1 MEMSPKMK
9 KFVES
14 QVKRLM
20 ATGLSY
26 EEAFEVAVDD
36 WRIDHPETK
45 GERLEWEPTLEEEKA
60 MRKAAKIVGEREVL
74 TEEEKKAKRKA
85 APRKEDV
92 AKRKLIQL
100 LFEALGA
107 GDGLKDVAIDNPER
121 VISFKMGGESYSVS
135 LTRHRPPKSK

>member
-9 KFVES
+9 KWIDA

-20 ATGLSY
+20 DTGLSY

-36 WRIDHPETK
+36 WLIDHGERID
-45 GERLEWEPTLEEEKA
+45 WEPTVEEEKA

-74 TEEEKKAKRKA
+74 TDEEKKAKRKA
-85 APRKEDV
+85 APRKEDA

-107 GDGLKDVAIDNPER
+107 EDGLKDVAIDNPER
-121 VISFKMGGESYSVS
+121 VISFKMGGESYSIS

>member
-9 KFVES
+9 KWVDA

-20 ATGLSY
+20 DTGLSY
-26 EEAFEVAVDD
+26 EEAFEIAVDD
-36 WRIDHPETK
+36 WLIDHGERID
-45 GERLEWEPTLEEEKA
+45 WEPTVEEEKA

-74 TEEEKKAKRKA
+74 TDEEKKAKRKA
-85 APRKEDV
+85 APRKEDA

-121 VISFKMGGESYSVS
+121 VVSFKMGGESYSVS

>member
-9 KFVES
+9 KWVDA

-20 ATGLSY
+20 DTGLSY

-36 WRIDHPETK
+36 WLIDHGERID
-45 GERLEWEPTLEEEKA
+45 WEPTVEEEKA

-74 TEEEKKAKRKA
+74 TDEEKKAKRKA
-85 APRKEDV
+85 APRKEDA

-107 GDGLKDVAIDNPER
+107 GDGLKNVAIDNPER

>member
-9 KFVES
+9 KWVDA

-20 ATGLSY
+20 DTGLSY

-36 WRIDHPETK
+36 WLIDHGERID
-45 GERLEWEPTLEEEKA
+45 WEPTVEEEKA

-74 TEEEKKAKRKA
+74 TDEEKKAKRKA
-85 APRKEDV
+85 APRKEDA